1 MKVKLKEISF
11 EHKEKLHPLLVGY
24 FKEIDPSKIIES
36 GGKTEVDY
44 PYLDLYWKD
53 SDRIP
58 LFVNLEKEIIGF
70 VLINSW
76 TECKEFD
83 ADRAIA
89 EFYIQKAYRRKG
101 IGKRVAFEIFNKF
114 KCSWEIKQSLSNH
127 KAVEFWRKTIEE
139 YTDHRFSEIK
149 NDSGVLFSL
158 F

>member
-1 MKVKLKEISF
+1 MNVKLKEIAIH
-11 EHKEKLHPLLVGY
+11 HKEKLHPFLVSY
-24 FKEIDPSKIIES
+24 FREIDPSKIIEN
-36 GGKTEVDY
+36 GNNIKVDY

-58 LFVNLEKEIIGF
+58 LFVILEKKIIGF

-76 TECKEFD
+76 TECKDFD
-83 ADRAIA
+83 ADRSIA

-114 KCSWEIKQSLSNH
+114 DGTWEIKQSMSNPM
-127 KAVEFWRKTIEE
+127 AVKFWRKTVEE
-139 YTDHRFSEIK
+139 YTNHQFSEIK
-149 NDSGVLFSL
+149 NDAGELFSL